1 MGGSNL
7 VDAAGVYGTL
17 GVESATNQPGARWG
31 AVAFQFGSGNL
42 YMFGGYGVDS
52 NGLLLGYLNDLW
64 KFNPAN
70 GRWTWISGSN
80 TYGATGVYGT
90 KGVAAAG
97 NVPGARSYT
106 MMVPTDGAVWMFGG
120 ITVNASNVPVALNDL
135 WRYDIDDR
143 PVDLGERGQRPELL
157 GRVRYEGHA
166 GRRERSGCPGRHGRV
181 VGALYLGI
189 RRCRV

>member
-1 MGGSNL
+1 MALDSTAWDNLGYLNDVWRYQPATNLWTWMGGSNL
-7 VDAAGVYGTL
+7 IEAAGVYGTL

-31 AVAFQFGSGNL
+31 AVAFQFYSGSL

-80 TYGATGVYGT
+80 TFGAPGVYGT

-106 MMVPTDGAVWMFGG
+106 TDGADGPSG
-120 ITVNASNVPVALNDL
+120 IHL
-135 WRYDIDDR
+135 RR
-143 PVDLGERGQRPELL
+143 P
-157 GRVRYEGHA
+157 H
-166 GRRERSGCPGRHGRV
+166 RERIECAGGPERPLAVRD
-181 VGALYLGI
+181 
-189 RRCRV
+189 